1 MEFTTED
8 KIIQAAEKI
17 FVRDGYDGARMQ
29 DIANEAEINKA
40 LLHYYFRSKE
50 KLFQQILQ
58 RKMSTFL
65 PKIQMIVKADMTV
78 PAKLEA
84 IVEGYLQ
91 MLFANPRLPIFLI
104 YSAYRDPS
112 ILEHMPREIF
122 DDLIGF
128 LRKAIKQGEMK
139 KVDPEQL
146 IVSIMGMCV
155 FPFVARPIASH
166 MLGKDEE
173 EYSRFLKKRKREI
186 LRILEELTADP
197 EREK

>member
-1 MEFTTED
+1 MEVTTED

-50 KLFQQILQ
+50 KLFQQILR
-58 RKMSTFL
+58 RKMQAFL
-65 PKIQMIVKADMTV
+65 PKIQKIVHTDLPV
-78 PAKLEA
+78 LGKLEA

-122 DDLIGF
+122 DDLIRF
-128 LRKAIKQGEMK
+128 LRKAIKEGELK

-146 IVSIMGMCV
+146 VVSIMGMCV

-173 EYSRFLKKRKREI
+173 QYSIFLKKRK
-186 LRILEELTADP
+186 
-197 EREK
+197 KKFSGSWKN